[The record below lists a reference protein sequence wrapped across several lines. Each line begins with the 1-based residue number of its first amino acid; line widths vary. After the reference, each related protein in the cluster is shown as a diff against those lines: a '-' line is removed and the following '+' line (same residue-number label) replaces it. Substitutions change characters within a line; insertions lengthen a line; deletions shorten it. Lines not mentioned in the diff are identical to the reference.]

1 MKPLIV
7 ANWKMNPATLA
18 EAKRLFD
25 SIKRGIKNV
34 KNAEIVICPP
44 FVYLSALESEIMRPS
59 FAISFGGQ
67 SCFWEEKG
75 AFTGE
80 VSPKMLKDLGC
91 DYVILGHSERRKY
104 LKETDEMINK
114 KIKAAL
120 KSDLTPILCIENIS
134 QLKKGTKDLLRK
146 EQKKLIIAYEPVFAI
161 GTGKPCIPEKAKEMK
176 TAIKKIIGEEDKSS
190 SSPFVAARVNEDIS
204 IIYGGSVNS
213 QNATDYIKMAGFQ
226 GLLVGGASLD
236 SEEFIKLAKNVTRAC
251 PVVELRSLRDCAPKL
266 F

>member
-7 ANWKMNPATLA
+7 ANWKMNPQNLQG
-18 EAKRLFD
+18 AKLLFD
-25 SIKRGIKNV
+25 SVANGIKNL
-34 KNAEIVICPP
+34 KNVEIVICPP
-44 FVYLSALESEIMRPS
+44 FLYILNLKSQILNLKLGA
-59 FAISFGGQ
+59 Q
-67 SCFWEEKG
+67 DCFWEEKG

-80 VSPKMLKDLGC
+80 VSPKMLKDLGWC

-134 QLKKGTKDLLRK
+134 QLKKRTKDLLRK

-161 GTGKPCIPEKAKEMK
+161 GTGKPCTPEKAKEMK
-176 TAIKKIIGEEDKSS
+176 TAIKKIIDK
-190 SSPFVAARVNEDIS
+190 DIP

-213 QNATDYIKMAGFQ
+213 QNVTDYIKMAGFQ

-236 SEEFIKLAKNVTRAC
+236 SEEFIKLAKNVARAC
-251 PVVELRSLRDCAPKL
+251 PVVELRSLRDCVQ
-266 F
+266 

>member
-7 ANWKMNPATLA
+7 ANWKMNPQNLQG
-18 EAKRLFD
+18 AKLLFD
-25 SIKRGIKNV
+25 SVANGIKNL
-34 KNAEIVICPP
+34 KNVEIVICPP
-44 FVYLSALESEIMRPS
+44 FLYILNLKSQILNLKLGA
-59 FAISFGGQ
+59 Q
-67 SCFWEEKG
+67 DCFWEEKG

-80 VSPKMLKDLGC
+80 VSPKMLKDLGRC

-134 QLKKGTKDLLRK
+134 QLKKRTKDLLRK

-161 GTGKPCIPEKAKEMK
+161 GTGKPCTPEKAKEMK
-176 TAIKKIIGEEDKSS
+176 TAIKKIIDK
-190 SSPFVAARVNEDIS
+190 DIP

-236 SEEFIKLAKNVTRAC
+236 SEEFIKLAKNVAR
-251 PVVELRSLRDCAPKL
+251 VLDFQRGKI
-266 F
+266 

>member
-7 ANWKMNPATLA
+7 ANWKMNPQNLQG
-18 EAKRLFD
+18 AKLLFD
-25 SIKRGIKNV
+25 SVANGIKNL
-34 KNAEIVICPP
+34 KNVEIVICPP
-44 FVYLSALESEIMRPS
+44 FLYILNLKSQILNLKLGA
-59 FAISFGGQ
+59 Q
-67 SCFWEEKG
+67 DCFWEEKG

-80 VSPKMLKDLGC
+80 VSPKMLKDLGRC

-134 QLKKGTKDLLRK
+134 QLKKRTKDLLRK

-161 GTGKPCIPEKAKEMK
+161 GTGKPCTPEKAKEMK
-176 TAIKKIIGEEDKSS
+176 TAIKKIIDK
-190 SSPFVAARVNEDIS
+190 DIP

-213 QNATDYIKMAGFQ
+213 QNVTDYIKMAGFQ
-226 GLLVGGASLD
+226 GLLVGGASLNPA
-236 SEEFIKLAKNVTRAC
+236 EFIKVVKNVARAC

>member
-7 ANWKMNPATLA
+7 ANWKMNPQNLQG
-18 EAKRLFD
+18 AKLLFD
-25 SIKRGIKNV
+25 SVANGIKNL
-34 KNAEIVICPP
+34 KNVEIVICPP
-44 FVYLSALESEIMRPS
+44 FLYILNLKSQILNLKLGA
-59 FAISFGGQ
+59 Q
-67 SCFWEEKG
+67 DCFWEEKG

-80 VSPKMLKDLGC
+80 VSPKMLKDLGRC

-134 QLKKGTKDLLRK
+134 QLKKRTKDLLRK

-161 GTGKPCIPEKAKEMK
+161 GTGKPCTPEKAKEMK
-176 TAIKKIIGEEDKSS
+176 TAIKKIIDK
-190 SSPFVAARVNEDIS
+190 DIP

-213 QNATDYIKMAGFQ
+213 QNVTDYIKMAGFQ

-236 SEEFIKLAKNVTRAC
+236 SEEFIKLAKNVARAC
-251 PVVELRSLRDCAPKL
+251 PVVELRSLRDCVQ
-266 F
+266 

>member
-7 ANWKMNPATLA
+7 ANWKMNPQNLQG
-18 EAKRLFD
+18 AKLLFD
-25 SIKRGIKNV
+25 SVANGIKNL
-34 KNAEIVICPP
+34 KNVEIVICPP
-44 FVYLSALESEIMRPS
+44 FLYILNLKSQILNLKLGA
-59 FAISFGGQ
+59 Q
-67 SCFWEEKG
+67 DCFWEEKG

-80 VSPKMLKDLGC
+80 VSPKMLKDLGWC

-134 QLKKGTKDLLRK
+134 QLKKRTKDLLRK

-161 GTGKPCIPEKAKEMK
+161 GTGKPCTPEKAKEMK
-176 TAIKKIIGEEDKSS
+176 TAIKKIIDK
-190 SSPFVAARVNEDIS
+190 DIP

-236 SEEFIKLAKNVTRAC
+236 SEEFIKLAKNVARAC
-251 PVVELRSLRDCAPKL
+251 PVVELRSLRDCVQ
-266 F
+266 

>member
-7 ANWKMNPATLA
+7 ANWKMNPQNLQG
-18 EAKRLFD
+18 AKLLFD
-25 SIKRGIKNV
+25 SVANGIKNL
-34 KNAEIVICPP
+34 KNVEIVICPP
-44 FVYLSALESEIMRPS
+44 FLYILNLKSQILNLKLGA
-59 FAISFGGQ
+59 Q
-67 SCFWEEKG
+67 DCFWEEKG

-80 VSPKMLKDLGC
+80 VSPKMLKDLGWC

-134 QLKKGTKDLLRK
+134 QLKKRTKDLLRK

-161 GTGKPCIPEKAKEMK
+161 GTGKPCTPEKAKEMK
-176 TAIKKIIGEEDKSS
+176 TAIKKIIDK
-190 SSPFVAARVNEDIS
+190 DIP

-213 QNATDYIKMAGFQ
+213 QNVTDYIKMAGFQ

-236 SEEFIKLAKNVTRAC
+236 SEEFIKLAKNVARA
-251 PVVELRSLRDCAPKL
+251 
-266 F
+266 

>member
-7 ANWKMNPATLA
+7 ANWKMNPQNLQG
-18 EAKRLFD
+18 AKLLFD
-25 SIKRGIKNV
+25 SVANGIKNL
-34 KNAEIVICPP
+34 KNVEIVICPP
-44 FVYLSALESEIMRPS
+44 FLYILNLKSQILNLKLGA
-59 FAISFGGQ
+59 Q
-67 SCFWEEKG
+67 DCFWEEKG

-80 VSPKMLKDLGC
+80 VSPKMLKDLGRC

-161 GTGKPCIPEKAKEMK
+161 GTGKPCTPEKAKEMK
-176 TAIKKIIGEEDKSS
+176 TAIKKIINK
-190 SSPFVAARVNEDIS
+190 DIS

-213 QNATDYIKMAGFQ
+213 QNAADYIKMAGFQ
-226 GLLVGGASLD
+226 GLLVGGASLNPA
-236 SEEFIKLAKNVTRAC
+236 EFIKVVKNVARAC

>member
-1 MKPLIV
+1 MKPLII
-7 ANWKMNPATLA
+7 ANWKMNPQNL
-18 EAKRLFD
+18 EGAKLLFD
-25 SIKRGIKNV
+25 SVANGIKNL
-34 KNAEIVICPP
+34 KNVEIVICPP
-44 FVYLSALESEIMRPS
+44 FLYILNLKSKIHAPYRNEVSGTGLNLKL
-59 FAISFGGQ
+59 GGQ
-67 SCFWEEKG
+67 DCFWEEKG

-161 GTGKPCIPEKAKEMK
+161 GTGKPCTPEKAKEMK
-176 TAIKKIIGEEDKSS
+176 TAIKKIIGEENKSS
-190 SSPFVAARVNEDIS
+190 SSPFAAARVNEDIP

-213 QNATDYIKMAGFQ
+213 QNAADYIKMAGFQ
-226 GLLVGGASLD
+226 GLLVGGASLNPQ
-236 SEEFIKLAKNVTRAC
+236 EF
-251 PVVELRSLRDCAPKL
+251 LRIVQNID
-266 F
+266 

>member
-7 ANWKMNPATLA
+7 ANWKMNPQNLQG
-18 EAKRLFD
+18 AKLLFD
-25 SIKRGIKNV
+25 SVANGIKNL
-34 KNAEIVICPP
+34 KNVEIVICPP
-44 FVYLSALESEIMRPS
+44 FLYILNLKSQILNLKLGA
-59 FAISFGGQ
+59 Q
-67 SCFWEEKG
+67 DCFWEEKG

-80 VSPKMLKDLGC
+80 VSPKMLKDLGRC

-134 QLKKGTKDLLRK
+134 QLKKRTKDLLRK

-161 GTGKPCIPEKAKEMK
+161 GTGKPCTPEKAKEMK
-176 TAIKKIIGEEDKSS
+176 TAIKKIIDK
-190 SSPFVAARVNEDIS
+190 DIP

-236 SEEFIKLAKNVTRAC
+236 SEEFIKLAKNVARAC
-251 PVVELRSLRDCAPKL
+251 PVVELRSLRDCVQ
-266 F
+266 

>member
-7 ANWKMNPATLA
+7 ANWKMNPQNLQG
-18 EAKRLFD
+18 AKLLFD
-25 SIKRGIKNV
+25 SVANGIKNL
-34 KNAEIVICPP
+34 KNVEIVICPP
-44 FVYLSALESEIMRPS
+44 FLYILNLKSQILNLKLGA
-59 FAISFGGQ
+59 Q
-67 SCFWEEKG
+67 DCFWEEKG

-80 VSPKMLKDLGC
+80 VSPKMLKDLGRC

-134 QLKKGTKDLLRK
+134 QLKKRTKDLLRK

-161 GTGKPCIPEKAKEMK
+161 GTGKPCTPEKAKEMK
-176 TAIKKIIGEEDKSS
+176 TAIKKIIDK
-190 SSPFVAARVNEDIS
+190 DIP

-213 QNATDYIKMAGFQ
+213 QNVTDYIKMAGFQ

-236 SEEFIKLAKNVTRAC
+236 SEEFIKLAKNVARA
-251 PVVELRSLRDCAPKL
+251 
-266 F
+266 

>member
-1 MKPLIV
+1 
-7 ANWKMNPATLA
+7 MNPQNLQG
-18 EAKRLFD
+18 AKLLFD
-25 SIKRGIKNV
+25 SVANGIKNL
-34 KNAEIVICPP
+34 KNVEIVICPP
-44 FVYLSALESEIMRPS
+44 FLYILNLKSQILNLKLGA
-59 FAISFGGQ
+59 Q
-67 SCFWEEKG
+67 DCFWEEKG

-80 VSPKMLKDLGC
+80 VSPKMLKDLGRC

-134 QLKKGTKDLLRK
+134 QLKKRTKDLLRK

-161 GTGKPCIPEKAKEMK
+161 GTGKPCTPEKAKEMK
-176 TAIKKIIGEEDKSS
+176 TAIKKIIDK
-190 SSPFVAARVNEDIS
+190 DIP

-236 SEEFIKLAKNVTRAC
+236 SEEFIKLAKNVARA
-251 PVVELRSLRDCAPKL
+251 
-266 F
+266 

>member
-7 ANWKMNPATLA
+7 ANWKMNPQNLQG
-18 EAKRLFD
+18 AKLLFD
-25 SIKRGIKNV
+25 SVANGIKNL
-34 KNAEIVICPP
+34 KNVEIVICPP
-44 FVYLSALESEIMRPS
+44 FLYILNLKSQILNLKLGA
-59 FAISFGGQ
+59 Q
-67 SCFWEEKG
+67 DCFWEEKG

-80 VSPKMLKDLGC
+80 VSPKMLKDLGWC

-134 QLKKGTKDLLRK
+134 QLKKRTKDLLRK

-161 GTGKPCIPEKAKEMK
+161 GTGKPCTPEKAKEMK
-176 TAIKKIIGEEDKSS
+176 TAIKKIIDK
-190 SSPFVAARVNEDIS
+190 DIP

-213 QNATDYIKMAGFQ
+213 QNAADYIKMAGFQ

-236 SEEFIKLAKNVTRAC
+236 SEEFIKLAKNVARAC
-251 PVVELRSLRDCAPKL
+251 PVVELRSLRDCVQ
-266 F
+266 

>member
-7 ANWKMNPATLA
+7 ANWKMNPQSLQ
-18 EAKRLFD
+18 EAKLLFD
-25 SIKRGIKNV
+25 SVGSGIRDIDNV
-34 KNAEIVICPP
+34 EVVICSP
-44 FVYLSALESEIMRPS
+44 FLYILNLKSQ
-59 FAISFGGQ
+59 ISNLKLGGQ
-67 SCFWEEKG
+67 DCFWEEKG

-80 VSPKMLKDLGC
+80 ISSKMLKDLGRC

-134 QLKKGTKDLLRK
+134 QLKKGTKDLLRE

-161 GTGKPCIPEKAKEMK
+161 GTGKPCTPEKAKEMK
-176 TAIKKIIGEEDKSS
+176 TAIKKIID
-190 SSPFVAARVNEDIS
+190 EDIP

-236 SEEFIKLAKNVTRAC
+236 PEEFIKIVKSISSR
-251 PVVELRSLRDCAPKL
+251 
-266 F
+266 

>member
-1 MKPLIV
+1 MKPLVV
-7 ANWKMNPATLA
+7 ANWKCNPVTLK
-18 EAKRLFD
+18 EAKQLFN
-25 SIKRGIKNV
+25 SIKNGLKNIKNT
-34 KNAEIVICPP
+34 KIVICPP
-44 FVYLSALESEIMRPS
+44 FVYLSVLKPKIKGLS

-114 KIKAAL
+114 KIKTAL

-161 GTGKPCIPEKAKEMK
+161 GTGKPCTPEKAKEMK
-176 TAIKKIIGEEDKSS
+176 TAIKKIINK
-190 SSPFVAARVNEDIS
+190 DIS

-213 QNATDYIKMAGFQ
+213 QNAADYIKMAGFQ
-226 GLLVGGASLD
+226 GLLVGGASLNPA
-236 SEEFIKLAKNVTRAC
+236 EFIKVVKNVARAC

>member
-7 ANWKMNPATLA
+7 ANWKMNPQNLQG
-18 EAKRLFD
+18 AKLLFD
-25 SIKRGIKNV
+25 SVANGIKNL
-34 KNAEIVICPP
+34 KNVEIVICPP
-44 FVYLSALESEIMRPS
+44 FLYILNLKSQILNLKLGA
-59 FAISFGGQ
+59 Q
-67 SCFWEEKG
+67 DCFWEEKG

-161 GTGKPCIPEKAKEMK
+161 GTGKPCTPEKAKEMK
-176 TAIKKIIGEEDKSS
+176 TAIKKIIDK
-190 SSPFVAARVNEDIS
+190 DIP

-236 SEEFIKLAKNVTRAC
+236 SEEFIKLAKNVARAC
-251 PVVELRSLRDCAPKL
+251 PVVELRSLRDCVQ
-266 F
+266 

>member
-1 MKPLIV
+1 MQKPLII
-7 ANWKMNPATLA
+7 ANWKCNPSTREQA
-18 EAKRLFD
+18 EHLFGT
-25 SIKRGIKNV
+25 IKRETKNINGV
-34 KNAEIVICPP
+34 KIVICPP
-44 FVYLSALESEIMRPS
+44 FVWLPSLNGLSLGA
-59 FAISFGGQ
+59 Q
-67 SCFWEEKG
+67 DCFWEKDG
-75 AFTGE
+75 AYTGE

-114 KIKAAL
+114 KIKTAL

-134 QLKKGTKDLLRK
+134 QLKKRTKDLLRK

-161 GTGKPCIPEKAKEMK
+161 GTGKPCTPEKAKEMK
-176 TAIKKIIGEEDKSS
+176 TAIKKIIDK
-190 SSPFVAARVNEDIS
+190 DIP

-213 QNATDYIKMAGFQ
+213 QNAADYIKMAGFQ
-226 GLLVGGASLD
+226 GLLVGGASLNPA
-236 SEEFIKLAKNVTRAC
+236 EFIKVVKNVARAC

>member
-1 MKPLIV
+1 MKTLIV
-7 ANWKMNPATLA
+7 ANWKMNPQSLA
-18 EAKRLFD
+18 EAKRLFN
-25 SIKRGIKNV
+25 SV
-34 KNAEIVICPP
+34 KNGLRNIENVEVIICPP
-44 FVYLSALESEIMRPS
+44 FPYLSS
-59 FAISFGGQ
+59 FKIQASSLKLSGQ
-67 SCFWEEKG
+67 DCFWEEKG

-114 KIKAAL
+114 KIKAAF

-134 QLKKGTKDLLRK
+134 QLKKGTKDLLRE

-161 GTGKPCIPEKAKEMK
+161 GTGKPCTPEKAKEMK
-176 TAIKKIIGEEDKSS
+176 TAIKKIIGE
-190 SSPFVAARVNEDIS
+190 DIP

-213 QNATDYIKMAGFQ
+213 QNAANYIKMAGFQ

-236 SEEFIKLAKNVTRAC
+236 SEEFIKIVKSISSSR
-251 PVVELRSLRDCAPKL
+251 
-266 F
+266 

>member
-1 MKPLIV
+1 MSKLKPLII
-7 ANWKMNPATLA
+7 ANWKMNPVTLA
-18 EAKRLFD
+18 EAKRLFN
-25 SIKRGIKNV
+25 SVKNGIRNIKNV
-34 KNAEIVICPP
+34 EVVICPP
-44 FVYLSALESEIMRPS
+44 FVHLSALKSKIKGPS

-80 VSPKMLKDLGC
+80 VSPKMLKDLGRC

-120 KSDLTPILCIENIS
+120 KSDLTPILCIENTL
-134 QLKKGTKDLLRK
+134 QLKEGTKDLLRE

-161 GTGKPCIPEKAKEMK
+161 GTGKPCTTEKAKEMK
-176 TAIKKIIGEEDKSS
+176 AAIKKIID
-190 SSPFVAARVNEDIS
+190 EDIP

-213 QNATDYIKMAGFQ
+213 QNAADYIKMAGFQ

-236 SEEFIKLAKNVTRAC
+236 SEEFIKIVKSISSR
-251 PVVELRSLRDCAPKL
+251 
-266 F
+266 

>member
-1 MKPLIV
+1 
-7 ANWKMNPATLA
+7 MNPQNLQG
-18 EAKRLFD
+18 AKLLFD
-25 SIKRGIKNV
+25 SVANGIKNL
-34 KNAEIVICPP
+34 KNVEIVICPP
-44 FVYLSALESEIMRPS
+44 FLYILNLKSQILNLKLGA
-59 FAISFGGQ
+59 Q
-67 SCFWEEKG
+67 DCFWEEKG

-80 VSPKMLKDLGC
+80 VSPKMLKDLGRC

-134 QLKKGTKDLLRK
+134 QLKKRTKDLLRK

-161 GTGKPCIPEKAKEMK
+161 GTGKPCTPEKAKEMK
-176 TAIKKIIGEEDKSS
+176 TAIKKIINK
-190 SSPFVAARVNEDIS
+190 DIS

-213 QNATDYIKMAGFQ
+213 QNAADYIKMAGFQ
-226 GLLVGGASLD
+226 GLLVGGASLNPA
-236 SEEFIKLAKNVTRAC
+236 EFIKVVKNVARAC

>member
-1 MKPLIV
+1 MWEARPPTYEDHMQKPLII
-7 ANWKMNPATLA
+7 ANWKCNPSTREQA
-18 EAKRLFD
+18 EHLFGT
-25 SIKRGIKNV
+25 IKRETKNINGV
-34 KNAEIVICPP
+34 KIVICPP
-44 FVYLSALESEIMRPS
+44 FVWLPSLNGLSLGA
-59 FAISFGGQ
+59 Q
-67 SCFWEEKG
+67 DCFWEKDG
-75 AFTGE
+75 AYTGE

-114 KIKAAL
+114 KIKTAL

-161 GTGKPCIPEKAKEMK
+161 GTGKPCTPEKAKEMK
-176 TAIKKIIGEEDKSS
+176 TAIKKIINK
-190 SSPFVAARVNEDIS
+190 DIS

-213 QNATDYIKMAGFQ
+213 QNAADYIKMAGFQ
-226 GLLVGGASLD
+226 GLLVGGASLNPA
-236 SEEFIKLAKNVTRAC
+236 EFIKVVKNVARAC